1 MGDSDGFETSAN
13 SSLQCAKPVADYS
26 RAFTTWNGRIAFMN
40 CLLRKPWIGIFLAL
54 TVLLVVVACGGDSSA
69 PAETTEPAAEPTATP
84 AVAAA
89 EEEAETE
96 DDDGA
101 VNTNKFVQ
109 LFVDP
114 PTLDPHV
121 TTDATSAR
129 IIVEVFGGLVTI
141 DPELNIV
148 PDLAESWNV
157 SEDGRVYTFH
167 LRPNAVFHDGKPV
180 TAHDVQWSLERA
192 TNPLT
197 ESPVVDQ
204 YLGDIVG
211 VDEKLAGDA
220 LTISGVRFID
230 EHTIEIS
237 IDEAKSYFL
246 AKLTYPT
253 GFVLDKENIEDN
265 PRNWFRE
272 PNGTGPF
279 RLTEYRVGESLIL
292 ERNEDF
298 HLGAPKLEEVEFI
311 LSGGTQLL
319 MYENDE
325 IHVAGVSLADLD
337 RFSDPSSEFYSDL
350 RTAPASF
357 SVNYIGLNVNEPPLD
372 DVKVRQALNYA
383 IDKQEIASIVL
394 GDLVE
399 PADGILPPNFPGY
412 SEGVSGYEFDP
423 VLAQQLLEESKY
435 GNDLESIPPITITT
449 PGSFG
454 ANVSLD
460 MEVVLQMWER
470 NLGITA
476 EFQQT
481 EFATF
486 LKDLHKGRFQM
497 FDIGWIADYPDPE
510 NFLDILFHSEST
522 NNHTHYS
529 NPEVD
534 ELLMRARVETDTEA
548 RYDLYNEAE
557 QKILDDAPWV
567 PLWFDGESKLLVK
580 PNVHDFLLPPL
591 IIPRLR
597 YVYLTEE

>member
-1 MGDSDGFETSAN
+1 MQTILAN
-13 SSLQCAKPVADYS
+13 KWTGILLACA
-26 RAFTTWNGRIAFMN
+26 
-40 CLLRKPWIGIFLAL
+40 AL
-54 TVLLVVVACGGDSSA
+54 LLVMACSGES
-69 PAETTEPAAEPTATP
+69 EPTAAPSESATAP
-84 AVAAA
+84 APADTATQAPAAD
-89 EEEAETE
+89 ESDSKDG
-96 DDDGA
+96 DDTAGD
-101 VNTNKFVQ
+101 TTRLVQ

-114 PTLDPHV
+114 PTLDPHL

-141 DPELNIV
+141 DRNLDIV
-148 PDLAESWNV
+148 PDLAETWNI
-157 SEDGRVYTFH
+157 SEDGRDYTFH
-167 LRPNAVFHDGKPV
+167 LRTDAQFHDGKPV
-180 TAHDVQWSLERA
+180 TARDVQWSLERV

-197 ESPVVDQ
+197 ESPVADQ

-211 VDEKLAGDA
+211 VKAKLEGDA
-220 LTISGVRFID
+220 TTISGVRVID
-230 EHTIEIS
+230 DYTIAIT

-246 AKLTYPT
+246 AKMTYPT
-253 GFVLDKENIEDN
+253 GFVLDRENVEAN
-265 PRNWFRE
+265 PRSWFRE

-279 RLTEYRVGESLIL
+279 RLKEYVVGESLVL
-292 ERNEDF
+292 GRNEQF
-298 HLGAPKLEEVEFI
+298 HLGPPKLEEIEFI
-311 LSGGTQLL
+311 LSGGTSLL
-319 MYENDE
+319 MYENQE
-325 IHVAGVSLADLD
+325 IHVAGVGLADLD
-337 RFSDPSSEFYSDL
+337 RLNDPSNDLFPEL

-372 DVKVRQALNYA
+372 DVKVRQALNLA
-383 IDKQEIASIVL
+383 IDKQEIATIVL

-412 SEGVSGYEFDP
+412 DEGVSGYEFDP
-423 VLAQQLLEESKY
+423 VRARQLLEESKY
-435 GNDLESIPPITITT
+435 GDDLENIPPITITT
-449 PGSFG
+449 PGNFG

-460 MEVVLQMWER
+460 MEVILQMWER

-481 EFATF
+481 EYATF

-534 ELLMRARVETDTEA
+534 DLLMQARVETNTA
-548 RYDLYNEAE
+548 TRYDLYNQAE
-557 QKILDDAPWV
+557 QMILDDAPWV

-580 PNVHDFLLPPL
+580 PNVHDYLLPPL
-591 IIPRLR
+591 IIPRYR
-597 YVYLTEE
+597 YVYLTTE

>member
-1 MGDSDGFETSAN
+1 MNLTIATRWMGI
-13 SSLQCAKPVADYS
+13 L
-26 RAFTTWNGRIAFMN
+26 
-40 CLLRKPWIGIFLAL
+40 LAL
-54 TVLLVVVACGGDSSA
+54 SAILLVVACGGDSGAVS
-69 PAETTEPAAEPTATP
+69 EPAEPTAEPTTAP
-84 AVAAA
+84 TQASAASESEA
-89 EEEAETE
+89 ADSDEE
-96 DDDGA
+96 GA
-101 VNTNKFVQ
+101 TGTSKLVR
-109 LFVDP
+109 LYVDP
-114 PTLDPHV
+114 PTLDPHI
-121 TTDATSAR
+121 TTDATSAQ

-141 DPELNIV
+141 DPDLEIV

-157 SEDGRVYTFH
+157 SGDGTVYTFN
-167 LRPNAVFHDGKPV
+167 LRPDAKFHDGSPV
-180 TAHDVQWSLERA
+180 TAHDVKWSLERA

-197 ESPVVDQ
+197 ESPVADQ

-211 VDEKLAGDA
+211 VKEKLDGDA
-220 LTISGVRFID
+220 TNISGVRVID
-230 EHTIEIS
+230 DHTIEMT

-253 GFVLDKENIEDN
+253 AFVLDQENVEAS

-279 RLTEYRVGESLIL
+279 RLQEYRVGETLVL
-292 ERNEDF
+292 GRNEHF
-298 HLGAPKLEEVEFI
+298 HLGPPMLVEVEFI
-311 LSGGTQLL
+311 LSGGTSML

-325 IHVAGVSLADLD
+325 IHVAGVGLADLD
-337 RFSDPSSEFYSDL
+337 RLNDPSNELFPQL
-350 RTAPASF
+350 KTAPASF

-412 SEGVSGYEFDP
+412 HEGVEGYTYDP
-423 VLAQQLLEESKY
+423 ERARQLLGESKY
-435 GNDLESIPPITITT
+435 GDDLENIPPITITT

-460 MEVVLQMWER
+460 MEVILQMWER

-510 NFLDILFHSEST
+510 NFLDILFHSESS

-529 NPEVD
+529 NPQVD
-534 ELLMRARVETDTEA
+534 ELLRKARVETDTQA
-548 RYDLYNEAE
+548 RYALYNEAE
-557 QKILDDAPWV
+557 QMILDDAPWV

-580 PNVHDFLLPPL
+580 PNVHDYLLPPL
-591 IIPRLR
+591 IIPRYR

>member
-1 MGDSDGFETSAN
+1 MQTILAN
-13 SSLQCAKPVADYS
+13 KWTGILLACA
-26 RAFTTWNGRIAFMN
+26 
-40 CLLRKPWIGIFLAL
+40 AL
-54 TVLLVVVACGGDSSA
+54 LLVMACSGES
-69 PAETTEPAAEPTATP
+69 EPTAAPSESATAP
-84 AVAAA
+84 APADTATQAPAAD
-89 EEEAETE
+89 ESDSKDG
-96 DDDGA
+96 DDTAGD
-101 VNTNKFVQ
+101 TTRLVQ

-114 PTLDPHV
+114 PTLDPHL

-141 DPELNIV
+141 DRNLDIV
-148 PDLAESWNV
+148 PDLAETWNI
-157 SEDGRVYTFH
+157 SEDGRDYTFH
-167 LRPNAVFHDGKPV
+167 LRTDAQFHDGKPV
-180 TAHDVQWSLERA
+180 TARDVQWSLERV

-197 ESPVVDQ
+197 ESPVADQ

-211 VDEKLAGDA
+211 VKEKLEGDA
-220 LTISGVRFID
+220 TTISGVRVID
-230 EHTIEIS
+230 DYTIAIT

-246 AKLTYPT
+246 AKMTYPT
-253 GFVLDKENIEDN
+253 GFVLDRENVEAN
-265 PRNWFRE
+265 PRSWFRE

-279 RLTEYRVGESLIL
+279 RLKEYVVGESLVL
-292 ERNEDF
+292 GRNEQF
-298 HLGAPKLEEVEFI
+298 HLGPPKLEEIEFI
-311 LSGGTQLL
+311 LSGGTSLL
-319 MYENDE
+319 MYENEE
-325 IHVAGVSLADLD
+325 IHVAGVGLADLD
-337 RFSDPSSEFYSDL
+337 RLNDPSNDLFPEL

-372 DVKVRQALNYA
+372 DVKVRQALNLA
-383 IDKQEIASIVL
+383 IDKQEIATIVL

-412 SEGVSGYEFDP
+412 DEGVSGYEFDP
-423 VLAQQLLEESKY
+423 VRARQLLEESKY
-435 GNDLESIPPITITT
+435 GDDLENIPPITITT
-449 PGSFG
+449 PGNFG

-460 MEVVLQMWER
+460 MEVILQMWER

-481 EFATF
+481 EYATF

-534 ELLMRARVETDTEA
+534 NLLMQARVETNTA
-548 RYDLYNEAE
+548 TRYDLYNQAE
-557 QKILDDAPWV
+557 QMILDDAPWV

-580 PNVHDFLLPPL
+580 PNVHDYLLPPL
-591 IIPRLR
+591 IIPRYR
-597 YVYLTEE
+597 YVYLSAE

>member
-1 MGDSDGFETSAN
+1 MNLT
-13 SSLQCAKPVADYS
+13 
-26 RAFTTWNGRIAFMN
+26 IAT
-40 CLLRKPWIGIFLAL
+40 RWIGILLAL
-54 TVLLVVVACGGDSSA
+54 SAILLVVACGGDSGAVS
-69 PAETTEPAAEPTATP
+69 EPAEPTAEPTTAP
-84 AVAAA
+84 TQASAASESEA
-89 EEEAETE
+89 ADSDEE
-96 DDDGA
+96 GA
-101 VNTNKFVQ
+101 TGTSKLVR
-109 LFVDP
+109 LYVDP
-114 PTLDPHV
+114 PTLDPHI
-121 TTDATSAR
+121 TTDATSAQ

-141 DPELNIV
+141 DPDLEIV

-157 SEDGRVYTFH
+157 SGDGTVYTFN
-167 LRPNAVFHDGKPV
+167 LRPDAKFHDGSPV
-180 TAHDVQWSLERA
+180 TAHDVKWSLERA

-197 ESPVVDQ
+197 ESPVADQ

-211 VDEKLAGDA
+211 VKEKLDGDA
-220 LTISGVRFID
+220 TNISGVRVID
-230 EHTIEIS
+230 DHTIEMT

-253 GFVLDKENIEDN
+253 AFVLDKENVEAS

-279 RLTEYRVGESLIL
+279 RLQEYRVGETLVL
-292 ERNEDF
+292 GRNEHF
-298 HLGAPKLEEVEFI
+298 HLGPPMLVEVEFI
-311 LSGGTQLL
+311 LSGGTSML

-325 IHVAGVSLADLD
+325 IHVAGVGLADLD
-337 RFSDPSSEFYSDL
+337 RLNDPSNELFPQL
-350 RTAPASF
+350 KTAPASF

-412 SEGVSGYEFDP
+412 HEGVEGYTYDP
-423 VLAQQLLEESKY
+423 ERARQLLGESKY
-435 GNDLESIPPITITT
+435 GDDLENIPPITITT

-460 MEVVLQMWER
+460 MEVILQMWER

-510 NFLDILFHSEST
+510 NFLDILFHSESS

-529 NPEVD
+529 NPQVD
-534 ELLMRARVETDTEA
+534 ELLRKARVETDTQA
-548 RYDLYNEAE
+548 RYALYNEAE
-557 QKILDDAPWV
+557 QMILDDAPWV

-580 PNVHDFLLPPL
+580 PNVHDYLLPPL
-591 IIPRLR
+591 IIPRYR

>member
-1 MGDSDGFETSAN
+1 MKITN
-13 SSLQCAKPVADYS
+13 PKH
-26 RAFTTWNGRIAFMN
+26 
-40 CLLRKPWIGIFLAL
+40 WIGVILAL
-54 TVLLVVVACGGDSSA
+54 TSLLLAAACGGGESAAPTATPEPPATPAATPA
-69 PAETTEPAAEPTATP
+69 PAATEPAAPTESAGNGGP
-84 AVAAA
+84 RR
-89 EEEAETE
+89 
-96 DDDGA
+96 GA
-101 VNTNKFVQ
+101 RFVQ

-114 PTLDPHV
+114 PTFDPHL

-129 IIVEVFGGLVTI
+129 IIVELFGGLVTI
-141 DPELNIV
+141 DPNLQIV
-148 PDLAESWNV
+148 PDLAESWDV
-157 SEDGRVYTFH
+157 SSDGRIYTFR
-167 LRPNAVFHDGKPV
+167 LRPGAVFHDGKPV
-180 TAHDVQWSLERA
+180 TAADVQWSLERA

-211 VDEKLAGDA
+211 VKAKLAGDA
-220 LTISGVRFID
+220 NAISGVRVVD
-230 EHTIEIS
+230 DHTIEIT
-237 IDEAKSYFL
+237 IDQAKSYFL

-253 GFVLDKENIEDN
+253 GFVLDRENVAAN
-265 PRNWFRE
+265 PRDWFRQ

-279 RLTEYRVGESLIL
+279 RLTEYRVGEVLKL
-292 ERNEDF
+292 GRNENY
-298 HLGAPKLEEVEFI
+298 HLGPPKLEEVEFI

-325 IHVAGVSLADLD
+325 IHIAGVGLADLD
-337 RFSDPSSEFYSDL
+337 RLNDPDNELYPEL

-357 SVNYIGLNVNEPPLD
+357 SVQYIGLNVNEPPLD
-372 DVKVRQALNYA
+372 DVKVRQALNLA
-383 IDKQEIASIVL
+383 VDKQEIASIVL

-412 SEGVSGYEFDP
+412 DANVSGYDFDP
-423 VLAQQLLEESKY
+423 ARAQRLLAESKY
-435 GNDLESIPPITITT
+435 GDDPANIPPITITT

-481 EFATF
+481 EYATF

-534 ELLMRARVETDTEA
+534 QLLMQARVETDTTA
-548 RYDLYNEAE
+548 RYALYNRAE
-557 QKILDDAPWV
+557 QLVLDDAPWV
-567 PLWFDGESKLLVK
+567 PLWFDGETKLLVK
-580 PNVHDFLLPPL
+580 PNVRDYLLPPL

-597 YVYLTEE
+597 YVYLAEE

>member
-1 MGDSDGFETSAN
+1 MKASIP
-13 SSLQCAKPVADYS
+13 L
-26 RAFTTWNGRIAFMN
+26 RRIGA
-40 CLLRKPWIGIFLAL
+40 LLAL
-54 TVLLVVVACGGDSSA
+54 AALLLIAACGG
-69 PAETTEPAAEPTATP
+69 EAAAPTATP
-84 AVAAA
+84 APPTAAVPTA
-89 EEEAETE
+89 APAATAAPAQSES
-96 DDDGA
+96 DGNGGA
-101 VNTNKFVQ
+101 TRLVQ

-114 PTLDPHV
+114 PTFDPHL

-141 DPELNIV
+141 DPELQIA
-148 PDLAESWNV
+148 PDLAESWDV
-157 SEDGRVYTFH
+157 SADGRVYTFH
-167 LRPNAVFHDGKPV
+167 LRPGAVFHDGKPV
-180 TAHDVQWSLERA
+180 TAGDVRWSLERA

-211 VDEKLAGDA
+211 VKEKLAGDA
-220 LTISGVRFID
+220 ATIAGVRVID
-230 EHTIEIS
+230 DQTIEIT

-253 GFVLDKENIEDN
+253 GFVLDQENVDAD
-265 PRNWFRE
+265 PRSWFRQ

-279 RLTEYRVGESLIL
+279 RLTEYRVGETLKL
-292 ERNEDF
+292 GRNENY
-298 HLGAPKLEEVEFI
+298 HLGPPMLEEVEFI

-325 IHVAGVSLADLD
+325 IHIAGVSLADLD
-337 RFSDPSSEFYSDL
+337 RLNDPDNELYPEL

-372 DVKVRQALNYA
+372 DVKVRQALNLA

-394 GDLVE
+394 GDLVK

-412 SEGVSGYEFDP
+412 DESVSGYQFDP
-423 VLAQQLLEESKY
+423 DRARRLLAQSRY
-435 GNDLESIPPITITT
+435 GADPASIPPITITT

-454 ANVSLD
+454 ANVRLD
-460 MEVVLQMWER
+460 MDVVLQMWER

-481 EFATF
+481 EYATF
-486 LKDLHKGRFQM
+486 LQDLHKGRFQM

-529 NPEVD
+529 NPAVD
-534 ELLMRARVETDTEA
+534 ELLMQARVETDTTA
-548 RYDLYNEAE
+548 RYALYNRAE
-557 QKILDDAPWV
+557 QLILDDAPWV

-580 PNVHDFLLPPL
+580 PDVQGYLLPPL

-597 YVYLTEE
+597 YVHFAAN

>member
-1 MGDSDGFETSAN
+1 MI
-13 SSLQCAKPVADYS
+13 
-26 RAFTTWNGRIAFMN
+26 RARVS
-40 CLLRKPWIGIFLAL
+40 AL
-54 TVLLVVVACGGDSSA
+54 TGILLAIAIVMLLAACGGESA
-69 PAETTEPAAEPTATP
+69 PDAATSTEEPTEAPTEAAPAASSGEEDAEPASRGTTAGDTTRL
-84 AVAAA
+84 VH
-89 EEEAETE
+89 
-96 DDDGA
+96 
-101 VNTNKFVQ
+101 
-109 LFVDP
+109 LYVDP
-114 PTLDPHV
+114 PTLDPHL

-141 DPELNIV
+141 DPDLNII
-148 PDLAESWNV
+148 PDLAESWDISN
-157 SEDGRVYTFH
+157 DGRVYTFH
-167 LRPNAVFHDGKPV
+167 LRPEAKFHDGRPV
-180 TAHDVQWSLERA
+180 TAHDVQWSLERV

-211 VDEKLAGDA
+211 VKEKLAGDA
-220 LTISGVRFID
+220 PTISGVRFID
-230 EHTIEIS
+230 EHTIEFT

-253 GFVLDKENIEDN
+253 GFVLDQDNVEAN
-265 PRNWFRE
+265 PRSWFRE

-279 RLTEYRVGESLIL
+279 RLKEYVVGETLVLS
-292 ERNEDF
+292 RNENF
-298 HLGAPKLEEVEFI
+298 HLGPPKLEEVEFI
-311 LSGGTQLL
+311 LSGGTSLL

-325 IHVAGVSLADLD
+325 IHVAGVGLADLD
-337 RFSDPSSEFYSDL
+337 RLNDPSNELYPEL
-350 RTAPASF
+350 KTAPASF

-372 DVKVRQALNYA
+372 DVKVRQALNLA

-394 GDLVE
+394 GDLVR
-399 PADGILPPNFPGY
+399 PADGILPPDFPGY
-412 SEGVSGYEFDP
+412 AEEVRGYEFDP
-423 VLAQQLLEESKY
+423 VRAKQLLEESKY
-435 GNDLESIPPITITT
+435 GGDLDNLPPITITT

-460 MEVVLQMWER
+460 MEVILQMWER

-529 NPEVD
+529 NPDVD
-534 ELLMRARVETDTEA
+534 ELLVQARVETDTTR
-548 RYDLYNEAE
+548 RYALYNEAE
-557 QKILDDAPWV
+557 QMILDDAPWV

-580 PNVHDFLLPPL
+580 PNVHDYLLPPL
-591 IIPRLR
+591 IIPRYR
-597 YVYLTEE
+597 FVYITDE

>member
-1 MGDSDGFETSAN
+1 MKAIVAN
-13 SSLQCAKPVADYS
+13 K
-26 RAFTTWNGRIAFMN
+26 
-40 CLLRKPWIGIFLAL
+40 WIGIILAL
-54 TVLLVVVACGGDSSA
+54 TALLLVAACGGESSPVTA
-69 PAETTEPAAEPTATP
+69 TPEPTAAPTEATP
-84 AVAAA
+84 
-89 EEEAETE
+89 EGEEAGSSSSSDSGSAGMDT
-96 DDDGA
+96 
-101 VNTNKFVQ
+101 TRLVQ

-114 PTLDPHV
+114 PTIDPHV

-141 DPELNIV
+141 DPALNIV
-148 PDLAESWNV
+148 PDLAESWDISNN
-157 SEDGRVYTFH
+157 GLVYTFH
-167 LRPNAVFHDGKPV
+167 LRPDAKFHDGTPV

-220 LTISGVRFID
+220 TTIAGVRLID
-230 EHTIEIS
+230 EHTIEIT
-237 IDEAKSYFL
+237 IDGSKSYFL

-253 GFVLDKENIEDN
+253 AFVLDQENVEAN
-265 PRNWFRE
+265 PRTWFRE

-279 RLTEYRVGESLIL
+279 RLTEYRVGETLKL
-292 ERNEDF
+292 GRNEHY
-298 HLGAPKLEEVEFI
+298 HLGPPKLEEVEFI
-311 LSGGTQLL
+311 LSGGTSML

-325 IHVAGVSLADLD
+325 IHVAGVGLADLD
-337 RFSDPSSEFYSDL
+337 RLNDPNNELYPEL
-350 RTAPASF
+350 KTAPPSF
-357 SVNYIGLNVNEPPLD
+357 SVNYIGLNVSEPPLD
-372 DVKVRQALNYA
+372 DVKVRQALNFA
-383 IDKQEIASIVL
+383 VDKREIASIVM

-412 SEGVSGYEFDP
+412 DEGVRGYEYDP
-423 VLAQQLLEESKY
+423 VKAKQLLEESKY
-435 GNDLESIPPITITT
+435 GDDLENIPPITITT

-460 MEVVLQMWER
+460 MEVILQMWER

-481 EFATF
+481 EYATF

-529 NPEVD
+529 NPDVD
-534 ELLMRARVETDTEA
+534 ELLIKARVETDTNA
-548 RYDLYNEAE
+548 RYALYNQAE
-557 QKILDDAPWV
+557 QQILDDAPWV
-567 PLWFDGESKLLVK
+567 PLWFDGERKLLVK
-580 PNVHDFLLPPL
+580 PNVHDYLLPPL
-591 IIPRLR
+591 VIPRYR

>member
-1 MGDSDGFETSAN
+1 MKTLFTNRWIGILIGLVALLAVAACGGEAEQAPAAQEPTAAPTEAATESPTEEADGSGDSD
-13 SSLQCAKPVADYS
+13 D
-26 RAFTTWNGRIAFMN
+26 
-40 CLLRKPWIGIFLAL
+40 
-54 TVLLVVVACGGDSSA
+54 
-69 PAETTEPAAEPTATP
+69 AAE
-84 AVAAA
+84 VANRL
-89 EEEAETE
+89 
-96 DDDGA
+96 
-101 VNTNKFVQ
+101 VH

-114 PTLDPHV
+114 PTIDPHL

-141 DPELNIV
+141 DPSLDIV
-148 PDLAESWNV
+148 PDLAESWDI
-157 SEDGRVYTFH
+157 SEDGRVYTFY
-167 LRPNAVFHDGKPV
+167 LRPDAKFHDGKPV
-180 TAHDVQWSLERA
+180 TAHDVMWSLERV

-197 ESPVVDQ
+197 ESPVADQ

-211 VDEKLAGDA
+211 VKEKLAGDA
-220 LTISGVRFID
+220 TTISGVKFID
-230 EHTIEIS
+230 EHTVQMT
-237 IDEAKSYFL
+237 IDDAKSYFL

-253 GFVLDKENIEDN
+253 GFVLDKENLEGN

-279 RLTEYRVGESLIL
+279 MLKEYVVGETLVL
-292 ERNEDF
+292 ARNENY
-298 HLGAPKLEEVEFI
+298 HLGPPKLEEVEFI
-311 LSGGTQLL
+311 LSGGTSLL

-337 RFSDPSSEFYSDL
+337 RLSDPENDL
-350 RTAPASF
+350 FPEVKTAPASF

-372 DVKVRQALNYA
+372 DVKVRQALNFA
-383 IDKQEIASIVL
+383 IDKREIASIVL

-412 SEGVSGYEFDP
+412 SEGVSGYTFDP
-423 VLAQQLLEESKY
+423 VRAKQLLAESKY
-435 GNDLESIPPITITT
+435 GDDLENIPPITITT
-449 PGSFG
+449 PGNFG

-460 MEVVLQMWER
+460 MEVILQMWER

-481 EFATF
+481 EYATF

-510 NFLDILFHSEST
+510 NFLDILFHSESS

-534 ELLMRARVETDTEA
+534 DLLMQARVETDNVA
-548 RYDLYNEAE
+548 RYELYNRAE
-557 QKILDDAPWV
+557 QMILNDAPWV

-580 PNVHDFLLPPL
+580 PKVQDFLLPPL
-591 IIPRLR
+591 IIPRYR
-597 YVYLTEE
+597 FVYLSEE

>member
-1 MGDSDGFETSAN
+1 MNLTIATRWMGI
-13 SSLQCAKPVADYS
+13 L
-26 RAFTTWNGRIAFMN
+26 
-40 CLLRKPWIGIFLAL
+40 LAL
-54 TVLLVVVACGGDSSA
+54 SAILLVVACGGDSGTVS
-69 PAETTEPAAEPTATP
+69 EPAEPTAEPTTAP
-84 AVAAA
+84 TQASAASESEA
-89 EEEAETE
+89 ADSDEE
-96 DDDGA
+96 GA
-101 VNTNKFVQ
+101 TGTSKLVR
-109 LFVDP
+109 LYVDP
-114 PTLDPHV
+114 PTLDPHI
-121 TTDATSAR
+121 TTDATSAQ

-141 DPELNIV
+141 DPDLEIV

-157 SEDGRVYTFH
+157 SGDGTVYTFN
-167 LRPNAVFHDGKPV
+167 LRPDAKFHDGSQV
-180 TAHDVQWSLERA
+180 TAHDVKWSLERA

-197 ESPVVDQ
+197 ESPVADQ

-211 VDEKLAGDA
+211 VKEKLDGVA
-220 LTISGVRFID
+220 TNISGVRVID
-230 EHTIEIS
+230 DHTIEMT

-253 GFVLDKENIEDN
+253 AFVLDQENVEAS

-279 RLTEYRVGESLIL
+279 RLQEYRVGETLVL
-292 ERNEDF
+292 GRNEHF
-298 HLGAPKLEEVEFI
+298 HLGPPMLVEVEFI
-311 LSGGTQLL
+311 LSGGTSML

-325 IHVAGVSLADLD
+325 IHVAGVGLADLD
-337 RFSDPSSEFYSDL
+337 RLNDPSNELFPEMK
-350 RTAPASF
+350 TAPASF

-412 SEGVSGYEFDP
+412 HEGVEGYTYDP
-423 VLAQQLLEESKY
+423 ERARQLLGESKY
-435 GNDLESIPPITITT
+435 GDDLENIPPITITT

-460 MEVVLQMWER
+460 MEVILQMWER

-510 NFLDILFHSEST
+510 NFLDILFHSESS

-529 NPEVD
+529 NPQVD
-534 ELLMRARVETDTEA
+534 ELLIKARVETDTQA
-548 RYDLYNEAE
+548 RYALYNEAE
-557 QKILDDAPWV
+557 QMILDDAPWV

-580 PNVHDFLLPPL
+580 PNVHDYLLPPL
-591 IIPRLR
+591 IIPRYR

>member
-1 MGDSDGFETSAN
+1 MNAILS
-13 SSLQCAKPVADYS
+13 
-26 RAFTTWNGRIAFMN
+26 GRLVVI
-40 CLLRKPWIGIFLAL
+40 ILAL
-54 TVLLVVVACGGDSSA
+54 AAAMLIAACGGESAPVTA
-69 PAETTEPAAEPTATP
+69 PAETTEAPTE
-84 AVAAA
+84 AA
-89 EEEAETE
+89 EETAVRE
-96 DDDGA
+96 DADSDEGGTPA
-101 VNTNKFVQ
+101 TGTSRLVQ

-114 PTLDPHV
+114 PTIDPHL

-141 DPELNIV
+141 DPNLDIV
-148 PDLAESWNV
+148 PDLAESWDI
-157 SEDGRVYTFH
+157 SQDGRVYTFH
-167 LRPNAVFHDGKPV
+167 LRPDAKFHDGKSV
-180 TAHDVQWSLERA
+180 TAHDVIWSLERV

-197 ESPVVDQ
+197 ESPVADQ

-211 VDEKLAGDA
+211 VKEKLAGEA
-220 LTISGVRFID
+220 TSISGVRFVD
-230 EHTIEIS
+230 EHTVELT

-253 GFVLDKENIEDN
+253 GFVLDKENLEDD
-265 PRNWFRE
+265 PRNWFRQ

-279 RLTEYRVGESLIL
+279 RLKEYVVGETLVLS
-292 ERNEDF
+292 RNENY
-298 HLGAPKLEEVEFI
+298 HLGAPMLENVEFI
-311 LSGGTQLL
+311 LSGGTSLL

-325 IHVAGVSLADLD
+325 IHVAGVGLADLD
-337 RFSDPSSEFYSDL
+337 RLNDPSNELFAEL
-350 RTAPASF
+350 KTAPASF

-372 DVKVRQALNYA
+372 DVKVRQALNLA
-383 IDKQEIASIVL
+383 IDKQEIATIVL

-412 SEGVSGYEFDP
+412 SEGVSGYQFDP
-423 VLAQQLLEESKY
+423 DRAMQLLQESKY
-435 GNDLESIPPITITT
+435 GNDLENIPPITITT
-449 PGSFG
+449 AGNFG

-460 MEVVLQMWER
+460 MEVVLQMWQR

-481 EFATF
+481 EYATF

-534 ELLMRARVETDTEA
+534 DLLMRARVETDSTL
-548 RYDLYNEAE
+548 RYSLYNQAE
-557 QKILDDAPWV
+557 QMILDDAPWV

-580 PNVHDFLLPPL
+580 PNVHDYLLPPL
-591 IIPRLR
+591 IIPRYR
-597 YVYLTEE
+597 YIYLTDE

>member
-1 MGDSDGFETSAN
+1 MKITN
-13 SSLQCAKPVADYS
+13 PKH
-26 RAFTTWNGRIAFMN
+26 
-40 CLLRKPWIGIFLAL
+40 WIGLILAL
-54 TVLLVVVACGGDSSA
+54 ASLLAAAACGGESPAPTPTPTPETAAA
-69 PAETTEPAAEPTATP
+69 PAATPAPAATEPAPQSES
-84 AVAAA
+84 
-89 EEEAETE
+89 
-96 DDDGA
+96 DDGISNGA
-101 VNTNKFVQ
+101 KFVQ

-114 PTLDPHV
+114 PTFDPHL

-141 DPELNIV
+141 DPDLQVV
-148 PDLAESWNV
+148 PDLAASWQV
-157 SEDGRVYTFH
+157 SGDGRVYTFR
-167 LRPNAVFHDGKPV
+167 LRPGAVFHDGKPV
-180 TAHDVQWSLERA
+180 TAADVQWSLERA

-211 VDEKLAGDA
+211 VKAKLAGDA
-220 LTISGVRFID
+220 AAISGVRVVD
-230 EHTIEIS
+230 DHTIEIT
-237 IDEAKSYFL
+237 IDQAKSYFL

-253 GFVLDKENIEDN
+253 AFVLDRENVAAN

-279 RLTEYRVGESLIL
+279 RLAEYRVGEVLKL
-292 ERNEDF
+292 ARNENY
-298 HLGAPKLEEVEFI
+298 HLGPPKLAEVEFI

-325 IHVAGVSLADLD
+325 IHIAGVSLADLD
-337 RFSDPSSEFYSDL
+337 RLNDPDNELYPEL

-357 SVNYIGLNVNEPPLD
+357 SVQYIGLNVNEPPLD
-372 DVKVRQALNYA
+372 DVKVRQALNLA
-383 IDKQEIASIVL
+383 VDKQEIASIVL
-394 GDLVE
+394 GDLVQ

-412 SEGVSGYEFDP
+412 DANISGYDFDP
-423 VLAQQLLEESKY
+423 VRAQQLLAESKY
-435 GNDLESIPPITITT
+435 GADPSSIPPITITT

-476 EFQQT
+476 DFQQT
-481 EFATF
+481 EYATF

-510 NFLDILFHSEST
+510 NFLDLLFHSESA
-522 NNHTHYS
+522 NNHTHYH

-534 ELLMRARVETDTEA
+534 QLLMQARVETDTTA
-548 RYDLYNEAE
+548 RYALYNRAE
-557 QKILDDAPWV
+557 QLVLDDAPWV
-567 PLWFDGESKLLVK
+567 PLWFDGETKLLVK
-580 PNVHDFLLPPL
+580 PNVRDYLLPPL

-597 YVYLTEE
+597 YVYLAGE

>member
-1 MGDSDGFETSAN
+1 
-13 SSLQCAKPVADYS
+13 
-26 RAFTTWNGRIAFMN
+26 MN
-40 CLLRKPWIGIFLAL
+40 AIVINRWIGIVLAL
-54 TVLLVVVACGGDSSA
+54 AILLLLSACGGESA
-69 PAETTEPAAEPTATP
+69 PAEATPEPTAAPTEAP
-84 AVAAA
+84 AA
-89 EEEAETE
+89 EEESRSSEA
-96 DDDGA
+96 DGGGKA
-101 VNTNKFVQ
+101 ATGTARLVQ

-114 PTLDPHV
+114 PTLDPHL

-141 DPELNIV
+141 DPSLDIV
-148 PDLAESWNV
+148 PDLAESWDI

-167 LRPNAVFHDGKPV
+167 LRPDAKFHDGKPV

-197 ESPVVDQ
+197 ESPVADQ

-211 VDEKLAGDA
+211 VKEKLAGDV

-230 EHTIEIS
+230 EHTIEIT

-253 GFVLDKENIEDN
+253 GFVLDKENVEEN
-265 PRNWFRE
+265 PRQWFRE

-279 RLTEYRVGESLIL
+279 RLTEYRVGETLKL
-292 ERNEDF
+292 GRNEHF
-298 HLGAPKLEEVEFI
+298 HLGPPKLEEVEFI
-311 LSGGTQLL
+311 LSGGTSML

-325 IHVAGVSLADLD
+325 IHVAGVGLADLD
-337 RFSDPSSEFYSDL
+337 RLNDPNNELYAEL
-350 RTAPASF
+350 KTAPASF
-357 SVNYIGLNVNEPPLD
+357 SVNYIGLNVTEPPLD
-372 DVKVRQALNYA
+372 DVKVRQALNFA

-412 SEGVSGYEFDP
+412 DQQVRGYDYDP
-423 VLAQQLLEESKY
+423 ARAKQLLEESKY
-435 GNDLESIPPITITT
+435 GGDLENIPPITITT

-460 MEVVLQMWER
+460 MEVILQMWER

-481 EFATF
+481 EYATF

-510 NFLDILFHSEST
+510 NFLDVLFHSNSV

-529 NPEVD
+529 NPDVD
-534 ELLMRARVETDTEA
+534 ELLMKARVETDTTA
-548 RYDLYNEAE
+548 RYALYNEVE
-557 QKILDDAPWV
+557 QMILDDAPWV

-580 PNVHDFLLPPL
+580 PNVHDYLLPPL
-591 IIPRLR
+591 IIPRYR
-597 YVYLTEE
+597 FVYLTEE